1 VARAVRRVSLIAS
14 TRFGVRDIGLAGKL
28 DYAPLTFHRDG
39 HKVTDTYRLYRMNSL
54 TGAILGYDEFEA
66 FSDDQAI
73 DTALPQAGSRRIEL
87 WCGSR
92 KVLAVSGRGGPGEL
106 SFGPPA
112 G

>member
-1 VARAVRRVSLIAS
+1 M
-14 TRFGVRDIGLAGKL
+14 TN
-28 DYAPLTFHRDG
+28 
-39 HKVTDTYRLYRMNSL
+39 TYRLYRMNAL
-54 TGAILGYDEFEA
+54 TGAILDYDEFEA

-73 DTALPQAGSRRIEL
+73 DAALPQAGSRRIEL

-106 SFGPPA
+106 SFGVPQ

>member
-1 VARAVRRVSLIAS
+1 M
-14 TRFGVRDIGLAGKL
+14 TN
-28 DYAPLTFHRDG
+28 
-39 HKVTDTYRLYRMNSL
+39 TYRLYRMNAL
-54 TGAILGYDEFEA
+54 TGAILDYDEFEA

-73 DTALPQAGSRRIEL
+73 DAALPQAGSRRIEL

-106 SFGPPA
+106 SFGAPR